1 MKTHSSSRFVLPV
14 CAGFVYSNRLALV
27 VCVGM
32 LIPSL
37 VSGSE
42 PLDSISKAAKEQV
55 ATADT
60 ATLFKKA
67 DLSQKYI
74 AALTNLEK
82 TLAAGGDL
90 DLIVH
95 LREERESIQ
104 KTGDSS
110 GHQDKP
116 LLQIREKYLKSMT
129 AIDAEM
135 KASRAKAVEGIA
147 KKLREQEA
155 ILTKAGKV
163 DEALVLRKDGQSLML
178 EVSGGAAA
186 DAVAFA
192 DDPRA
197 KSSPN
202 LNPLEPIQIP
212 AEKPPVAENPFSSGA
227 WLTGMTVPVA
237 KQRIREP
244 IILGDRNKNIWVHVL
259 VSPHSVWSGV
269 ERGKVHLYA
278 ASFLATK
285 SRFESLEFGADH
297 ANRFFFQNCAFTN
310 CRFPKIG
317 WWHDGGDFFAKH
329 YFENCHIKGSYS
341 GKLTVQENGIRAQTC
356 VFEDI
361 EFPTI
366 RFQKRQP
373 ADFVN
378 EKWLRIINCR
388 FVKCKIP
395 LSFLLLTRD
404 CVFENCVFSEDID
417 RGDDVEITK
426 PIKIDLYVSNC
437 QMRINK
443 LPPAVTLNQR
453 QYGELKGIII
463 PTAVSLA
470 EMMAR

>member
-1 MKTHSSSRFVLPV
+1 MAWA
-14 CAGFVYSNRLALV
+14 CIGA
-27 VCVGM
+27 
-32 LIPSL
+32 LIPAI
-37 VSGSE
+37 VSAAE
-42 PLDSISKAAKEQV
+42 PLDGIRKAATDEV
-55 ATADT
+55 ETADT

-95 LREERESIQ
+95 IRQERESVQ
-104 KTGDSS
+104 KNGDPSA
-110 GHQDKP
+110 HEDKP
-116 LLQIREKYLKSMT
+116 LVQIREKYLKSMA

-147 KKLREQEA
+147 RKLREQETA
-155 ILTKAGKV
+155 LTKAGKV
-163 DEALVLRKDGQSLML
+163 DEALALRKDGESLML
-178 EVSGGAAA
+178 EISGGAAA

-197 KSSPN
+197 KALPD
-202 LNPLEPIQIP
+202 LNPLESIKLPE
-212 AEKPPVAENPFSSGA
+212 EKPPVVENPFAIKGD
-227 WLTGMTVPVA
+227 WLVSMTVPVA
-237 KQRIREP
+237 KQKIREP
-244 IILGDRNKNIWVHVL
+244 IILGDRNKNIWINVV
-259 VSPHSVWSGV
+259 VSPNSIWSGA

-285 SRFESLEFGADH
+285 SRFDTLEFGADH
-297 ANRFFFQNCAFTN
+297 ANRFYFQNCSLTN

-317 WWHDGGDFFAKH
+317 WWHDGGNFFAKH

-366 RFQKRQP
+366 RFQKHQP
-373 ADFVN
+373 ADLVN

-388 FVKCKIP
+388 FVKCKLP

-404 CVFENCVFSEDID
+404 CMFENCVFSEDID
-417 RGDDVEITK
+417 RGDDVEINK
-426 PIKIDLYVSNC
+426 PIKIDMYVSNS
-437 QMRINK
+437 QVRINK
-443 LPPAVTLNQR
+443 LPPAVTLNQK
-453 QYGELKGIII
+453 QYGELKGITI
-463 PTAVSLA
+463 PTAASLA
-470 EMMAR
+470 ELMAR